1 MKENKPK
8 LTRRPGAG
16 RPPTPEEEQCKRGK
30 ITVYIAPER
39 IPQMK
44 RLAKAKGLP
53 VSGFLRL
60 LTYSGMDEMDH
71 AA

>member
-1 MKENKPK
+1 MKEIKPK

-16 RPPTPEEEQCKRGK
+16 RPPTPESEQCKRGK
-30 ITVYIAPER
+30 ITIYIAPER

-44 RLAKAKGLP
+44 RLSKSKGLS

-60 LTYSGMDEMDH
+60 LTYTGMDDLDS